1 MFVPKSIVCLRDY
14 TWNQFRSD
22 LVAGVVVGLVALP
35 LAMAFSIACG
45 LPPERGLYTAVVA
58 GFLISA
64 LSGSRVAIGGPT
76 GAFIVIVAGIVSKYG
91 YEGLAVATGMAG
103 LILIA
108 MGLARMGTLVRYIP
122 YPVITGF
129 TSGIAVV
136 IFSTQV
142 KDLLGLRM
150 GPVPADFLDKWQAY
164 GGAFP
169 TLNPYALA
177 IGLFTVIC
185 IFLWPRQWKVPGS
198 IVSLTIVSFVAAW
211 GRWPVETIGSRFG
224 GIPQGLP
231 HPQFILQSWA
241 QMKMLL
247 PAALTVAALAAI
259 ESLLCAVVADGMI
272 GGHHKSNMEL
282 VAQGV
287 ANCLSPVFGGIPAT
301 GAIARTA
308 TNVRNGGRTPVA
320 GMVHALV
327 LFLILLAAG
336 PLASHIPLAALAGV
350 LVVVCWHMAEWHSFR
365 FILSGPATDVAVLL
379 TTFLLTVFVDLTMA
393 VGVGMVMAAFLFMR
407 NISALSEV
415 RALMG
420 EMEAGGPERNNV
432 PPGVEVYSINGSFSF
447 GAAEKMM
454 EVEQSLFKSPQAL
467 VLDMSGVFYMDATG
481 LKTVRDIRQRCQSR
495 GIRLVLAGVRPQ
507 PLAVLQKARKVDK
520 IGRENFKPTLQ
531 KAMEDLGGPL
541 KRQPR

>member
-1 MFVPKSIVCLRDY
+1 MYIPKSIICLRDY
-14 TWNQFRSD
+14 SWKQFQSD
-22 LVAGVVVGLVALP
+22 LIAGIVVGLVALP

-76 GAFIVIVAGIVSKYG
+76 GAFIVIVAGIVAKYG
-91 YEGLAVATGMAG
+91 YEGLAVATGLAG
-103 LILIA
+103 IILIV
-108 MGLARMGTLVRYIP
+108 MGFSRMGSLVKYIP

-136 IFSTQV
+136 IFSTQI
-142 KDLLGLRM
+142 KDFFGLKM
-150 GPVPADFLDKWQAY
+150 ASVPAEFVDKWGAY
-164 GGAFP
+164 WGALP
-169 TLNPYALA
+169 TFNAYALG
-177 IGLFTVIC
+177 ISFFTVLC

-198 IVSLTIVSFVAAW
+198 IVALVLASLAATW
-211 GRWPVETIGSRFG
+211 GHWPVETIGSRFG

-231 HPQFILQSWA
+231 HPQFVLQSWA
-241 QMKMLL
+241 QMKLLL
-247 PAALTVAALAAI
+247 PSAFTVAALAAI

-308 TNVRNGGRTPVA
+308 TNVRNGGRTPMA

-350 LVVVCWHMAEWHSFR
+350 LVVVCYHMSEWHSFK
-365 FILSGPATDVAVLL
+365 FILTGPVTDVAVLM

-393 VGVGMVMAAFLFMR
+393 VGVGMVLAAFLFMR
-407 NISALSEV
+407 NVASLSEV
-415 RALMG
+415 KALTQHG
-420 EMEAGGPERNNV
+420 NAEKREKTALPS
-432 PPGVEVYSINGSFSF
+432 GVEVYSINGSFFF
-447 GAAEKMM
+447 GAAEKLM
-454 EVEQSLFKSPQAL
+454 EVEQSLFKAPQTL
-467 VLDMSGVFYMDATG
+467 VLDMGGVFYMDATG
-481 LKTVRDIRQRCQSR
+481 LKTIRDIRQRCVSR
-495 GIRLVLAGVRPQ
+495 GTRLVLAAVQSQ
-507 PLAVLQKARKVDK
+507 PFSVLQKAKKVDK
-520 IGRENFKPTLQ
+520 IGRENFKPSLG
-531 KAMEDLGGPL
+531 KALEELAAAFP
-541 KRQPR
+541 K